1 MLKRLQAG
9 LMMAKLVI
17 GVILISFTLTMS
29 ECNVNLREDNLSTP
43 RLSLNEDNQCPPW
56 TYYNASIQRCKCYN
70 DEKDRGV
77 SIVICN
83 DSEQESSLG
92 YNYCM
97 TYDEESGTSTLSY
110 CPYFTLQGHNISGPG
125 LIDLPNNISE
135 LNEYMC
141 GPMNRKGIVCSE
153 CVDGYGPSVTSLK
166 FQCSTCSSVWY
177 GVLIYLLIEVVPV
190 TLFFI
195 TVLLFQLNL
204 TTAPM
209 IGFIFNCNYII
220 LLTNIHPI
228 ISNEAQTYRK
238 VIALLYGIWT
248 LDFIRF
254 VVPPFCIS
262 PLLRVRHII
271 YLQSVSTFFPYVLI
285 AITWLLIK
293 LHSNGCKVV
302 VCIWKKLDKVILKHI
317 KVQRN
322 SGRTVIDAFA
332 TFFLLSFAKLSVTF
346 LIPLLPFT
354 LTKVSSYN
362 MSRSQTLH
370 SFVDSRTNYVSGA
383 NIAAV
388 VVSSGIFLFAFLLP
402 VFIVALYPIRT
413 IRNLMLKCCHRRF
426 ICTLNFFVDKYHSCY
441 KDGLDGGKDMRSFA
455 SAYFFITI
463 LAYTVWFISNHFISV
478 AIIIGGYSLMI
489 AIVQPYKK
497 RYMTVIDSLLLA
509 NSALVTAVFND
520 FLVLSQICAVLPAVG
535 LTIFICFRLLKK
547 PSLKLYQIVKEKS
560 APLRL
565 SLQIHTNNII
575 RNRHNQGENG
585 PQDENNEAELQ
596 LPDRVVHPEIYEQ
609 QEETAY

>member
-1 MLKRLQAG
+1 MTKW
-9 LMMAKLVI
+9 VI
-17 GVILISFTLTMS
+17 GVILISYTLRVS
-29 ECNVNLREDNLSTP
+29 ECSLNLRDHRSTP
-43 RLSLNEDNQCPPW
+43 RLLRNEDNQCPPW
-56 TYYNASIQRCKCYN
+56 TYYNASIQRCKCYS
-70 DEKDRGV
+70 DVKDRSV

-83 DSEQESSLG
+83 KLESSLR
-92 YNYCM
+92 YSYCM
-97 TYDEESGTSTLSY
+97 TYDEESGTSTVSY
-110 CPYFTLQGHNISGPG
+110 CQYFSLQGHNISRPG
-125 LIDLPNNISE
+125 LIDLPDNISE

-141 GPMNRKGIVCSE
+141 GPMNRKGLLCSE
-153 CVDGYGPSVTSLK
+153 CIDGYGLSMTSPK

-190 TLFFI
+190 TIFYV

-209 IGFIFNCNYII
+209 IGFIFYSNSII
-220 LLTNIHPI
+220 NLTTFHPI
-228 ISNEAQTYRK
+228 ISNEAQAYTK
-238 VIALLYGIWT
+238 VISLLYGIWT
-248 LDFIRF
+248 LDFFRYAI
-254 VVPPFCIS
+254 PPFCVSSKLTNI
-262 PLLRVRHII
+262 HII
-271 YLQSVSTFFPYVLI
+271 YLQSLSTFFPYLLI
-285 AITWLLIK
+285 AITWVLIK
-293 LHSNGCKVV
+293 LHSNDCKVV
-302 VCIWKKLDKVILKHI
+302 VWMWKKLDKVILKYI

-332 TFFLLSFAKLSVTF
+332 TFFLLSFAKLSVAF
-346 LIPLLPFT
+346 LLPLLPFT
-354 LTKVSSYN
+354 LTKVNSYN
-362 MSRSQTLH
+362 MSRSQTIH
-370 SFVDSRTNYVSGA
+370 SFVDSRTNYASGE

-388 VVSSGIFLFAFLLP
+388 VVSSGIFLFTLLPP
-402 VFIVALYPIRT
+402 VFIIALYPIRT
-413 IRNLMLKCCHRRF
+413 FRNLMLKCCHRRF

-463 LAYTVWFISNHFISV
+463 LAYAVWFISQSYV
-478 AIIIGGYSLMI
+478 SLAKMVGGCSLMI

-497 RYMTVIDSLLLA
+497 QYMTVIDSLLLA
-509 NSALVTAVFND
+509 NLALVTAMFSD
-520 FLVLSQICAVLPAVG
+520 FLFLSQICSVLPAVG

-565 SLQIHTNNII
+565 SLQIHII

-585 PQDENNEAELQ
+585 PQDENNEAEFQ

>member
-1 MLKRLQAG
+1 
-9 LMMAKLVI
+9 MMVKLVI
-17 GVILISFTLTMS
+17 GVILISFTLRMS
-29 ECNVNLREDNLSTP
+29 ECNVNLTEDNISTP

-70 DEKDRGV
+70 DEKDRSV

-83 DSEQESSLG
+83 EQESSLG
-92 YNYCM
+92 YNFCM
-97 TYDEESGTSTLSY
+97 TYDEESGTSEVSY
-110 CPYFTLQGHNISGPG
+110 CSYFSLQGHNISGPQF
-125 LIDLPNNISE
+125 INLPDNISE

-153 CVDGYGPSVTSLK
+153 CIDGYGPSVTSLK

-177 GVLIYLLIEVVPV
+177 GVVMYLLIELVPV
-190 TLFFI
+190 TIFYVI
-195 TVLLFQLNL
+195 ALLFQLNL

-209 IGFIFNCNYII
+209 FGFIMYSNCII
-220 LLTNIHPI
+220 VYTTHHPI
-228 ISNEAQTYRK
+228 ISNEAQAYTR
-238 VIALLYGIWT
+238 VITLLYGIWT
-248 LDFIRF
+248 LDFFRYAI
-254 VVPPFCIS
+254 PPFCVS
-262 PLLRVRHII
+262 SKLTTVHII
-271 YLQSVSTFFPYVLI
+271 YLQSVSAFFPYVLI

-293 LHSNGCKVV
+293 LHSNDCKVMV
-302 VCIWKKLDKVILKHI
+302 WMWKKLDKVILKYI

-332 TFFLLSFAKLSVTF
+332 TFFLLSFVKLFSSI
-346 LIPLLPFT
+346 LLPLQPFT

-362 MSRSQTLH
+362 ISRSRTIH
-370 SFVDSRTNYVSGA
+370 SLVDSRTSGA
-383 NIAAV
+383 NVAV
-388 VVSSGIFLFAFLLP
+388 VVSSGIFLFALLPP
-402 VFIVALYPIRT
+402 VFIIALYPIRT
-413 IRNLMLKCCHRRF
+413 FRNLMLKCCHRRF
-426 ICTLNFFVDKYHSCY
+426 ICILNFFVEKYHSCY

-455 SAYFFITI
+455 SVYFFGII
-463 LAYTVWFISNHFISV
+463 LTYIVWFITLRYLSL
-478 AIIIGGYSLMI
+478 AIMAGGYGLMI

-509 NSALVTAVFND
+509 NLALMIAALND

-535 LTIFICFRLLKK
+535 LAIFICFRLLKK
-547 PSLKLYQIVKEKS
+547 PYTKLYQIVKEKS
-560 APLRL
+560 APFRL
-565 SLQIHTNNII
+565 SLQIHINKII
-575 RNRHNQGENG
+575 RNRQNQGENG

>member
-1 MLKRLQAG
+1 
-9 LMMAKLVI
+9 MMAKLVI
-17 GVILISFTLTMS
+17 GVILISFTLRMS
-29 ECNVNLREDNLSTP
+29 ECNVNLREDHLSAP
-43 RLSLNEDNQCPPW
+43 RLSRNEDNQCPPW
-56 TYYNASIQRCKCYN
+56 TYYNASIQRCKCYS

-83 DSEQESSLG
+83 EQESSLG

-97 TYDEESGTSTLSY
+97 TYDEESGTSTVSY
-110 CPYFTLQGHNISGPG
+110 CQYFTLQGHNISRPG
-125 LIDLPNNISE
+125 LIDLPDNISE

-141 GPMNRKGIVCSE
+141 GPMNRKGFLCSE
-153 CVDGYGPSVTSLK
+153 CIDGYGPSVTSLK

-177 GVLIYLLIEVVPV
+177 GVLIYLLIEIVPV
-190 TLFFI
+190 TIFYVI
-195 TVLLFQLNL
+195 VLLFQLNL

-220 LLTNIHPI
+220 LITNTHPI
-228 ISNEAQTYRK
+228 LSNEAQTYRK

-248 LDFIRF
+248 LDFFRYAI
-254 VVPPFCIS
+254 PPFCVSSKLTII
-262 PLLRVRHII
+262 HIF

-293 LHSNGCKVV
+293 LHSNDYKIVV
-302 VCIWKKLDKVILKHI
+302 WMWRKLDKVILKHI

-346 LIPLLPFT
+346 LVPLLPFT
-354 LTKVSSYN
+354 MTKVSSYN
-362 MSRSQTLH
+362 MSRSQTIH
-370 SFVDSRTNYVSGA
+370 SFVDSGTNYASEA

-388 VVSSGIFLFAFLLP
+388 VVSSGIFLFVLLPP
-402 VFIVALYPIRT
+402 VFIIALYPIRT
-413 IRNLMLKCCHRRF
+413 FRKLMLKCCHRRF
-426 ICTLNFFVDKYHSCY
+426 ICTLNFFVDEYHSCY
-441 KDGLDGGKDMRSFA
+441 QDGLDGGKDMRSFA
-455 SAYFFITI
+455 SMYFFTSI
-463 LAYTVWFISNHFISV
+463 LLYVVGLISYDLLSFSM
-478 AIIIGGYSLMI
+478 IIGGYSLVI

-497 RYMTVIDSLLLA
+497 QYMTVIDSLILGNLA
-509 NSALVTAVFND
+509 LGTAASNSLSLGFLFN
-520 FLVLSQICAVLPAVG
+520 VCAVLPALG

-547 PSLKLYQIVKEKS
+547 PSLKLHQAVKDKLARFKLWLHS
-560 APLRL
+560 RM
-565 SLQIHTNNII
+565 Q
-575 RNRHNQGENG
+575 NRHNQSENG
-585 PQDENNEAELQ
+585 PQVENNEAELQ

>member
-1 MLKRLQAG
+1 
-9 LMMAKLVI
+9 
-17 GVILISFTLTMS
+17 
-29 ECNVNLREDNLSTP
+29 
-43 RLSLNEDNQCPPW
+43 
-56 TYYNASIQRCKCYN
+56 
-70 DEKDRGV
+70 
-77 SIVICN
+77 
-83 DSEQESSLG
+83 
-92 YNYCM
+92 M

-125 LIDLPNNISE
+125 LINLPDNISE

-153 CVDGYGPSVTSLK
+153 CIDGYGPSVTSLK
-166 FQCSTCSSVWY
+166 FQCSTCSSIWN
-177 GVLIYLLIEVVPV
+177 GVLIYLVIEVVPV

-195 TVLLFQLNL
+195 IVLLFQLNL

-209 IGFIFNCNYII
+209 IGFIFNCNYIT

-228 ISNEAQTYRK
+228 LSNEAQTYTK
-238 VIALLYGIWT
+238 VISLLYGIWT
-248 LDFIRF
+248 LDFLRS

-262 PLLRVRHII
+262 PLLRVGHII
-271 YLQSVSTFFPYVLI
+271 YLQRVSTFLPYVLI
-285 AITWLLIK
+285 GITWLLIK
-293 LHSNGCKVV
+293 LHTNGCKVV
-302 VCIWKKLDKVILKHI
+302 VWMWKKLDKVILKHI
-317 KVQRN
+317 KIQRN

-332 TFFLLSFAKLSVTF
+332 TFFLLSFAKLSVSF
-346 LIPLLPFT
+346 LAPLLPLT
-354 LTKVSSYN
+354 LTEVNSYN
-362 MSRSQTLH
+362 ISKSQTIH
-370 SFVDSRTNYVSGA
+370 SFVDIHSRTHYASGA
-383 NIAAV
+383 NLAGV
-388 VVSSGIFLFAFLLP
+388 VVSSGIFLFALLPP
-402 VFIVALYPIRT
+402 VFIIALYPIRT
-413 IRNLMLKCCHRRF
+413 FRNLMFKCRHRRF

-463 LAYTVWFISNHFISV
+463 LAYTVWLISYSYLSL
-478 AIIIGGYSLMI
+478 AIVVGGYGFMT

-509 NSALVTAVFND
+509 NSALVTVVLND

-535 LTIFICFRLLKK
+535 LAIFIYYRLLKK
-547 PSLKLYQIVKEKS
+547 PSIKLYQIIKEKS

-565 SLQIHTNNII
+565 SLQIHINNTI

-596 LPDRVVHPEIYEQ
+596 LPDRVIHPEIYEQ
-609 QEETAY
+609 LEETAY

>member
-1 MLKRLQAG
+1 MI
-9 LMMAKLVI
+9 KLVI
-17 GVILISFTLTMS
+17 GVITISCALTLS
-29 ECNVNLREDNLSTP
+29 ECSFNLRGDHLSAP
-43 RLSLNEDNQCPPW
+43 RLSWNEDNQCPPW
-56 TYYNASIQRCKCYN
+56 TYYNASIQRCKCYS
-70 DEKDRGV
+70 DVKFGDRY
-77 SIVICN
+77 IARCN
-83 DSEQESSLG
+83 EQESSLG

-97 TYDEESGTSTLSY
+97 TYDEESGTSTMSY

-125 LIDLPNNISE
+125 LINLPDNISE

-153 CVDGYGPSVTSLK
+153 CIDGYGPSVTSQK

-177 GVLIYLLIEVVPV
+177 GVLMYLLIEIVPV
-190 TLFFI
+190 TILFII
-195 TVLLFQLNL
+195 TLFFQLNL

-220 LLTNIHPI
+220 LLTNTHPI
-228 ISNEAQTYRK
+228 IMNEAQTYRK
-238 VIALLYGIWT
+238 VIALLYGMWT
-248 LDFIRF
+248 LDFIRS
-254 VVPPFCIS
+254 VVPPFCVSSKLTTI
-262 PLLRVRHII
+262 HIT

-293 LHSNGCKVV
+293 LHSNDCKAVV
-302 VCIWKKLDKVILKHI
+302 WTWKKLDKVILKHI

-322 SGRTVIDAFA
+322 SDRTVIDAFA

-346 LIPLLPFT
+346 LLPLLPFT
-354 LTKVSSYN
+354 LTKVNSYN
-362 MSRSQTLH
+362 MSRSQTIH
-370 SFVDSRTNYVSGA
+370 SFVDSRTNYASGV

-388 VVSSGIFLFAFLLP
+388 VVSSGIFLFALLPP
-402 VFIVALYPIRT
+402 VFIIALHPIRT
-413 IRNLMLKCCHRRF
+413 FRNLTLKFCHRRL

-441 KDGLDGGKDMRSFA
+441 KDGLDGGKDMRSYA

-463 LAYTVWFISNHFISV
+463 LMYAVWFITYSYLSLAIV
-478 AIIIGGYSLMI
+478 AGGYGFII

-497 RYMTVIDSLLLA
+497 QYMTVIDSLLLA
-509 NSALVTAVFND
+509 NSALVTAALND
-520 FLVLSQICAVLPAVG
+520 FLVLSQICSVLPAVG
-535 LTIFICFRLLKK
+535 LAIFICFRLSKK

-565 SLQIHTNNII
+565 SLQIRINNLT
-575 RNRHNQGENG
+575 RNQHNQGENR

>member
-1 MLKRLQAG
+1 
-9 LMMAKLVI
+9 MMVKLVI
-17 GVILISFTLTMS
+17 GVILISFILRMS
-29 ECNVNLREDNLSTP
+29 ECSLNLREDNLSAP

-77 SIVICN
+77 PIVLCN
-83 DSEQESSLG
+83 EKESLLS

-97 TYDEESGTSTLSY
+97 TYDEESGTSTVSY

-125 LIDLPNNISE
+125 LINLPDNISE

-153 CVDGYGPSVTSLK
+153 CIDGYGPSVTSLK
-166 FQCSTCSSVWY
+166 FQCSTCNSVWY
-177 GVLIYLLIEVVPV
+177 GVLIYLLIEIVPV

-209 IGFIFNCNYII
+209 IGFIFNCNYITI
-220 LLTNIHPI
+220 LTNIHQI
-228 ISNEAQTYRK
+228 LSNEAQTYRK

-248 LDFIRF
+248 LDFFRYAI
-254 VVPPFCIS
+254 PPFCVSSKLTTI
-262 PLLRVRHII
+262 HII
-271 YLQSVSTFFPYVLI
+271 YLQSISTFFPYVLI

-293 LHSNGCKVV
+293 LHSNECKVV
-302 VCIWKKLDKVILKHI
+302 VWMWKKLDKVILKYI

-332 TFFLLSFAKLSVTF
+332 TFFLLSFAKLSVT
-346 LIPLLPFT
+346 LLLLLLPFT
-354 LTKVSSYN
+354 MTKVSSYN
-362 MSRSQTLH
+362 MSRSQTIH
-370 SFVDSRTNYVSGA
+370 SFVDSRTNYASGV

-388 VVSSGIFLFAFLLP
+388 LVSSGIFLFAFLLP

-413 IRNLMLKCCHRRF
+413 FRNLMLKCCHRRF
-426 ICTLNFFVDKYHSCY
+426 ICTLNIFVDKYHSCY

-455 SAYFFITI
+455 SVYFVITI
-463 LAYTVWFISNHFISV
+463 LAYTVWLISNRFVSV
-478 AIIIGGYSLMI
+478 AIIIGGYGFMI

-497 RYMTVIDSLLLA
+497 KYMTVIDSLLLA
-509 NSALVTAVFND
+509 NSALVTVVFKD
-520 FLVLSQICAVLPAVG
+520 FLVFSQICAVLPALG
-535 LTIFICFRLLKK
+535 MAIFICFRLSKK

-560 APLRL
+560 APLKL
-565 SLQIHTNNII
+565 SLQIRINSITRNQHT
-575 RNRHNQGENG
+575 QGENG

>member
-1 MLKRLQAG
+1 
-9 LMMAKLVI
+9 MMAKLVI
-17 GVILISFTLTMS
+17 GVILISYTLRMS
-29 ECNVNLREDNLSTP
+29 ECSLNLREDHLSAP
-43 RLSLNEDNQCPPW
+43 RLSRNEDNQCPPW
-56 TYYNASIQRCKCYN
+56 TYYNASIQQCKCYN

-77 SIVICN
+77 PIVICN
-83 DSEQESSLG
+83 EQESSLG
-92 YNYCM
+92 YDYCM
-97 TYDEESGTSTLSY
+97 TYDEESGTSTVSY

-125 LIDLPNNISE
+125 LINLPDNISE

-153 CVDGYGPSVTSLK
+153 CIDGYGPSVTSLK

-177 GVLIYLLIEVVPV
+177 GVLIYFLMETVPV
-190 TLFFI
+190 TIFYI
-195 TVLLFQLNL
+195 IVLLFQLNL

-209 IGFIFNCNYII
+209 IGFVIYCNNII
-220 LLTNIHPI
+220 VLTKNHPKI
-228 ISNEAQTYRK
+228 TNEALTYTQ
-238 VIALLYGIWT
+238 VTALLYGIWT
-248 LDFIRF
+248 LDFLRS
-254 VVPPFCIS
+254 VVPPLCIS
-262 PLLRVRHII
+262 PFLRVGHII
-271 YLQSVSTFFPYVLI
+271 YLQSLSTFFPYVLI

-293 LHSNGCKVV
+293 LHSNDCKIVV
-302 VCIWKKLDKVILKHI
+302 WMWKKLDKVILKHI
-317 KVQRN
+317 KIQRN

-346 LIPLLPFT
+346 LLPLLPFT
-354 LTKVSSYN
+354 LTKVNSYN
-362 MSRSQTLH
+362 MSRSQTIH
-370 SFVDSRTNYVSGA
+370 SFVDSRTNYASGA

-388 VVSSGIFLFAFLLP
+388 VVSSGIFLFALLPP
-402 VFIVALYPIRT
+402 VFIIALYPIRT
-413 IRNLMLKCCHRRF
+413 FRNLMLKCCHRRF

-455 SAYFFITI
+455 SAYFLSSI
-463 LAYTVWFISNHFISV
+463 LAYTVWFISYSYLCL
-478 AIIIGGYSLMI
+478 AILAGGYSVMI

-497 RYMTVIDSLLLA
+497 QYMTVIDSLLLA
-509 NSALVTAVFND
+509 NLALVTALLND

-535 LTIFICFRLLKK
+535 LTIFISFRLLKK
-547 PSLKLYQIVKEKS
+547 PYIKLYQIVKEKS

-565 SLQIHTNNII
+565 LLQIQ

>member
-1 MLKRLQAG
+1 
-9 LMMAKLVI
+9 MMAKLVI
-17 GVILISFTLTMS
+17 GVILINFTLRMS
-29 ECNVNLREDNLSTP
+29 ECSLNLREDNLSAP
-43 RLSLNEDNQCPPW
+43 RLSRNEDNQCPPW
-56 TYYNASIQRCKCYN
+56 TYYNASIQRCKCYS

-77 SIVICN
+77 SIVTCN
-83 DSEQESSLG
+83 EQESSLG
-92 YNYCM
+92 YNFCM
-97 TYDEESGTSTLSY
+97 TYDEESGTSTVSY
-110 CPYFTLQGHNISGPG
+110 CPYFTLQGHNISGPR
-125 LIDLPNNISE
+125 LIHLPDNISK

-141 GPMNRKGIVCSE
+141 GPMNRKGFLCSE
-153 CVDGYGPSVTSLK
+153 CIDGYGPSVTSLK

-190 TLFFI
+190 TIFYI

-220 LLTNIHPI
+220 LLTNTHPI
-228 ISNEAQTYRK
+228 VSNEARTYRK
-238 VIALLYGIWT
+238 VIALLYGTWS
-248 LDFIRF
+248 LDFFRL

-262 PLLRVRHII
+262 SLLRVRHII

-285 AITWLLIK
+285 TITWLLIK
-293 LHSNGCKVV
+293 LHSNDYKVV
-302 VCIWKKLDKVILKHI
+302 VWTWKKLDIAILKHI

-332 TFFLLSFAKLSVTF
+332 TFFLLSFAKLSVTI
-346 LIPLLPFT
+346 LLPLLPFT
-354 LTKVSSYN
+354 LTRVNSYN
-362 MSRSQTLH
+362 MSRSQTIH
-370 SFVDSRTNYVSGA
+370 SFVDSRTNYASGA

-388 VVSSGIFLFAFLLP
+388 VVSSGIVLFALFP
-402 VFIVALYPIRT
+402 PIFIIALYPIRT
-413 IRNLMLKCCHRRF
+413 FRNLMLKCYHRRF
-426 ICTLNFFVDKYHSCY
+426 ICTLNFFVEKYHSCY

-455 SAYFFITI
+455 SVYFFATI
-463 LAYTVWFISNHFISV
+463 LAYTVWFISQSYV
-478 AIIIGGYSLMI
+478 LLAIIIGGYSLMI

-497 RYMTVIDSLLLA
+497 QYMTVIDSLLLA
-509 NSALVTAVFND
+509 NSALVTAVLND

-535 LTIFICFRLLKK
+535 LAIFICFRLSKK
-547 PSLKLYQIVKEKS
+547 PSLKLYQIIKEKS

-565 SLQIHTNNII
+565 SLQIRINNII

-596 LPDRVVHPEIYEQ
+596 LPDRVVHPEIFEQ
-609 QEETAY
+609 QEETAH

>member
-1 MLKRLQAG
+1 
-9 LMMAKLVI
+9 MAKLVI
-17 GVILISFTLTMS
+17 GVILISYTLRMS
-29 ECNVNLREDNLSTP
+29 ECSLNIREDHLSAL
-43 RLSLNEDNQCPPW
+43 RLSRNEDNQCPPW

-70 DEKDRGV
+70 DEKDRGATR
-77 SIVICN
+77 VICN
-83 DSEQESSLG
+83 EQESLLR

-97 TYDEESGTSTLSY
+97 TYDKESGTSTVSF
-110 CPYFTLQGHNISGPG
+110 CSYFTLQGHNISGPG
-125 LIDLPNNISE
+125 YIYLPDNISE

-153 CVDGYGPSVTSLK
+153 CIDGYGPSVTSLQ

-190 TLFFI
+190 TIFYI
-195 TVLLFQLNL
+195 TVLLLQLNL

-209 IGFIFNCNYII
+209 IGFILYSNNIMI
-220 LLTNIHPI
+220 LTNTHPI
-228 ISNEAQTYRK
+228 VSNEAQTYTK

-248 LDFIRF
+248 LDFFRYAI
-254 VVPPFCIS
+254 PPFCIS
-262 PLLRVRHII
+262 PLLSVRHII
-271 YLQSVSTFFPYVLI
+271 YLQGVSTFFPYVLI

-293 LHSNGCKVV
+293 LHSNDCKVV
-302 VCIWKKLDKVILKHI
+302 VWMWKILDKVILKHI

-332 TFFLLSFAKLSVTF
+332 TFFLLSFVKLSVTF
-346 LIPLLPFT
+346 LLPLLPFT
-354 LTKVSSYN
+354 MTTVNSYN
-362 MSRSQTLH
+362 MSRSQTIH
-370 SFVDSRTNYVSGA
+370 SFVDSTTNYVSGA

-388 VVSSGIFLFAFLLP
+388 VVSSGTFLFAYLPP
-402 VFIVALYPIRT
+402 VFIIALYPIRT
-413 IRNLMLKCCHRRF
+413 FRNLILKCCHRRF
-426 ICTLNFFVDKYHSCY
+426 ICTLNFFVEKYHSCY

-455 SAYFFITI
+455 SMYFFTTI
-463 LAYTVWFISNHFISV
+463 LAYTIWFSSFSYLSLAIV
-478 AIIIGGYSLMI
+478 AGGYSLMI

-497 RYMTVIDSLLLA
+497 QYMTVIDSLLLA
-509 NSALVTAVFND
+509 NYSVIVTASNND
-520 FLVLSQICAVLPAVG
+520 FLVLSQICSVLPAVG
-535 LTIFICFRLLKK
+535 LAIFICFRLSKK

-565 SLQIHTNNII
+565 LLQIQ

>member
-1 MLKRLQAG
+1 M

-17 GVILISFTLTMS
+17 GVILISYTLRMS
-29 ECNVNLREDNLSTP
+29 ECSLNLREDHLSAP
-43 RLSLNEDNQCPPW
+43 RLSRNEDNQCPPW

-70 DEKDRGV
+70 DAKDRGM

-83 DSEQESSLG
+83 EQESSLS

-97 TYDEESGTSTLSY
+97 TYDEESGTSTVSY

-125 LIDLPNNISE
+125 LINLPDNISE

-141 GPMNRKGIVCSE
+141 GPMKRKGIACSE
-153 CVDGYGPSVTSLK
+153 CIDGYGPSVTSLE

-177 GVLIYLLIEVVPV
+177 GVLMYLLIEVLPV
-190 TLFFI
+190 TIFYI
-195 TVLLFQLNL
+195 IVLLFQLNL

-209 IGFIFNCNYII
+209 IGFIFYSNYIYI
-220 LLTNIHPI
+220 WANFHLI
-228 ISNEAQTYRK
+228 ITNEAQTYRK

-248 LDFIRF
+248 LDFFRF

-271 YLQSVSTFFPYVLI
+271 YLQSVSTFFPYLLI
-285 AITWLLIK
+285 GITWLLIK
-293 LHSNGCKVV
+293 LHSNDCKVV
-302 VCIWKKLDKVILKHI
+302 VWMWKKLDKVILKHI
-317 KVQRN
+317 KVHKN

-332 TFFLLSFAKLSVTF
+332 TFFLLSFAKISVTF
-346 LIPLLPFT
+346 LLPVLPRT
-354 LTKVSSYN
+354 TVKVNNYN
-362 MSRSQTLH
+362 FSE
-370 SFVDSRTNYVSGA
+370 SRTIHSLVDATVDYKSGA
-383 NIAAV
+383 NLAAMT
-388 VVSSGIFLFAFLLP
+388 VSSGIFLLAVLLP
-402 VFIVALYPIRT
+402 VFIIALYPIKMF
-413 IRNLMLKCCHRRF
+413 RNLMLKCCHRRF
-426 ICTLNFFVDKYHSCY
+426 ICILNFFLEKFYSCY

-463 LAYTVWFISNHFISV
+463 LEYIAWFITRRYLSL
-478 AIIIGGYSLMI
+478 AIIVGGYSLMI

-497 RYMTVIDSLLLA
+497 QYMTVIDSLLLA

-520 FLVLSQICAVLPAVG
+520 FLVLSQICSAIPAVG
-535 LTIFICFRLLKK
+535 LAIFICFRLSKK

-560 APLRL
+560 ALLRL
-565 SLQIHTNNII
+565 SLQIYTNNII
-575 RNRHNQGENG
+575 RNRQNQGENG

>member
-1 MLKRLQAG
+1 
-9 LMMAKLVI
+9 MMVKLVI
-17 GVILISFTLTMS
+17 GVILISLTLRMS
-29 ECNVNLREDNLSTP
+29 ECSLNLREDRLSAP
-43 RLSLNEDNQCPPW
+43 RLLRNEDNQCPPW

-70 DEKDRGV
+70 DAKARGM

-83 DSEQESSLG
+83 EQESSLG

-97 TYDEESGTSTLSY
+97 TYDEESGTSTVSF

-125 LIDLPNNISE
+125 LINLPDDISE

-153 CVDGYGPSVTSLK
+153 CIDGYGPSVTSLK
-166 FQCSTCSSVWY
+166 FRCSACSNVWY
-177 GVLIYLLIEVVPV
+177 GVLIYLLIEIVPV
-190 TLFFI
+190 TIFFI

-209 IGFIFNCNYII
+209 FGFILYSNSIII
-220 LLTNIHPI
+220 LTTLHPI
-228 ISNEAQTYRK
+228 ISNEAQAYTK
-238 VIALLYGIWT
+238 LISLLYGIWT
-248 LDFIRF
+248 LDFFRF
-254 VVPPFCIS
+254 AIPPYCVS
-262 PLLRVRHII
+262 PKLTSIHII

-293 LHSNGCKVV
+293 LHSNDCKVV
-302 VCIWKKLDKVILKHI
+302 VWMWKKLDIVILKHI

-332 TFFLLSFAKLSVTF
+332 TFFLLSFVKLFTTI
-346 LIPLLPFT
+346 LLPLLP
-354 LTKVSSYN
+354 LRLLKVNSYN
-362 MSRSQTLH
+362 ISRSQTIH
-370 SFVDSRTNYVSGA
+370 SFVDSGTSYASGA
-383 NIAAV
+383 NLAAV
-388 VVSSGIFLFAFLLP
+388 VASSGIVLLVLFPP
-402 VFIVALYPIRT
+402 VFIIALYPIKT
-413 IRNLMLKCCHRRF
+413 FRNLMLKCCHRRF

-455 SAYFFITI
+455 SVYFFMTI
-463 LAYTVWFISNHFISV
+463 LMYAVWIITHRYLSLAIV
-478 AIIIGGYSLMI
+478 AGGYGFMI

-497 RYMTVIDSLLLA
+497 QYMTVIDSLLLA
-509 NSALVTAVFND
+509 NFALVTAMFTD
-520 FLVLSQICAVLPAVG
+520 FLVLSQICAVLPVVG
-535 LTIFICFRLLKK
+535 LAIFICFRLSKK
-547 PSLKLYQIVKEKS
+547 PSIKLYQIVKEKS
-560 APLRL
+560 APLKL
-565 SLQIHTNNII
+565 SLQIRINNTT

-609 QEETAY
+609 EETAY